1 MSINMNVKNEVDNY
15 SSTGVSHLWTWCWD
29 GWYRSMMRDWNDEK
43 QKVYSKQIPN
53 DTNQKFTARI
63 ETTEKSC
70 FFSDIFILFMFY
82 NITIYICVCKFQCFV
97 RRKPTYSHSQGTF
110 VQLVFQLLWLH
121 SAVSLSSL
129 GCCNVHLAYL
139 IATNKHTLG
148 HMLSSRI
155 DQNSIEQLY
164 NAPFSTNST
173 FTSSYRALLRFCGF
187 LVASKWLRTARS
199 PRRRKPQRTP
209 CQVT

>member
-1 MSINMNVKNEVDNY
+1 MIF
-15 SSTGVSHLWTWCWD
+15 L
-29 GWYRSMMRDWNDEK
+29 
-43 QKVYSKQIPN
+43 
-53 DTNQKFTARI
+53 FFL
-63 ETTEKSC
+63 C
-70 FFSDIFILFMFY
+70 FITD
-82 NITIYICVCKFQCFV
+82 ITINIYIYMCVCKFQCFV

-129 GCCNVHLAYL
+129 ACCNVHPAYL
-139 IATNKHTLG
+139 IVTSTNKHTLG

-155 DQNSIEQLY
+155 DQNSIEQLLN
-164 NAPFSTNST
+164 NAPFSTTST
-173 FTSSYRALLRFCGF
+173 FTSSYRVLLRFCGF

-209 CQVT
+209 CQVTVT

>member
-1 MSINMNVKNEVDNY
+1 MKSKKYTLNKYQMIPIKNLQRALKPLRNLVC
-15 SSTGVSHLWTWCWD
+15 L
-29 GWYRSMMRDWNDEK
+29 
-43 QKVYSKQIPN
+43 
-53 DTNQKFTARI
+53 
-63 ETTEKSC
+63 
-70 FFSDIFILFMFY
+70 SDFFMFY
-82 NITIYICVCKFQCFV
+82 NRHNYKYIYMCVCKFQCFV

-129 GCCNVHLAYL
+129 ACCNVHPAYL
-139 IATNKHTLG
+139 IVTSTNKHTLG

-187 LVASKWLRTARS
+187 LVASK
-199 PRRRKPQRTP
+199 
-209 CQVT
+209 

>member
-1 MSINMNVKNEVDNY
+1 MFLNEVDNY
-15 SSTGVSHLWTWCWD
+15 SSTGVHLWTWGWD
-29 GWYRSMMRDWNDEK
+29 GWYPK
-43 QKVYSKQIPN
+43 

-63 ETTEKSC
+63 ETTEESC
-70 FFSDIFILFMFY
+70 YFTVMFFMFD
-82 NITIYICVCKFQCFV
+82 KK
-97 RRKPTYSHSQGTF
+97 RKPTYSHSQGTF

-129 GCCNVHLAYL
+129 GCCNVHPAYL
-139 IATNKHTLG
+139 IATNKHTLE

-173 FTSSYRALLRFCGF
+173 FTSSYRVLLRFCGF

-199 PRRRKPQRTP
+199 PRRRKPQRTL